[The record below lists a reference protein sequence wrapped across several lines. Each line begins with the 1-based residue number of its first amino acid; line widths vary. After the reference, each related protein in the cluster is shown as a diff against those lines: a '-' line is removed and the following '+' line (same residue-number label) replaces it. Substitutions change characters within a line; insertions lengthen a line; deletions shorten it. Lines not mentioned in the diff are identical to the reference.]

1 MFDDGLELLLG
12 TPLLHSLL
20 NHYAQLGTANRET
33 WQDRV
38 MTLDGVDARDLVRLH
53 GLLLAMGWLDQN
65 TGSTSHHKPGVVTAC
80 YRATPFGYRALRHV
94 EQFRVAEAA

>member
-12 TPLLHSLL
+12 TPPLHALLT
-20 NHYAQLGTANRET
+20 HYAQLGAADREA

-38 MTLDGVDARDLVRLH
+38 MAVDGVDARDLVRLH

-65 TGSTSHHKPGVVTAC
+65 TGNTPRHKPGVVAAC
-80 YRATPFGYRALRHV
+80 YRATPFGYRALRHL
-94 EQFRVAEAA
+94 EQFRTAEAA